1 MTGATQGESTTDE
14 RGSVRLPEVTSQPR
28 HPSAGNLSV
37 RPTAVPDPLPPERL
51 DPVAFPHGGEGAGIP
66 LQLGPG
72 CEPELSQRLI
82 GPVQGKRVL
91 VLGCG
96 TGADAIALA
105 QDGARVIVV
114 ESDSERIAE
123 ARGATEDA
131 GVKVEFHHS
140 DLADLAFV
148 RGDQVDLALSI
159 YALAAVEDLGR
170 VFRQVHRVLRSD
182 APLLLSLPHP
192 AALRHAFEGASPRMV
207 RTDFDATPT
216 RWEVDDLSGH
226 VEPHRVTD
234 VFTTLVRSNFRVDTL
249 AEPMALES
257 DATTGHWSPLGE
269 WMPLTVV
276 FRARKLGV

>member
-1 MTGATQGESTTDE
+1 VTGATGASAPAAFA
-14 RGSVRLPEVTSQPR
+14 SVRLPKVTSQPR
-28 HPSAGNLSV
+28 HPSAGNLSL
-37 RPTAVPDPLPPERL
+37 RPTAVPDPEPPERL
-51 DPVAFPHGGEGAGIP
+51 DPFAFPLGGEGAATP

-72 CEPELSQRLI
+72 TEPELSQRLI
-82 GPVQGKRVL
+82 GPVAGKRVL

-96 TGADAIALA
+96 TGADAISLA
-105 QDGARVIVV
+105 SKGARVIVV

-123 ARGATEDA
+123 ARVATEDA

-148 RGDQVDLALSI
+148 RGDQVDLAISV

-182 APLLLSLPHP
+182 AALLLSLPHP
-192 AALRHAFEGASPRMV
+192 ATLNHAFEGGAPRMT
-207 RTDFDATPT
+207 RTDFEPAVTT
-216 RWEVDDLSGH
+216 WHLDDLDGRI
-226 VEPHRVTD
+226 EPHRIGD
-234 VFTTLVRSNFRVDTL
+234 VFTTLVRSNFRVDTIV
-249 AEPMALES
+249 EPMSLES
-257 DATTGHWSPLGE
+257 DASSGHWSPLGE

>member
-1 MTGATQGESTTDE
+1 
-14 RGSVRLPEVTSQPR
+14 L
-28 HPSAGNLSV
+28 
-37 RPTAVPDPLPPERL
+37 RPTAVPDPEPAERL
-51 DPVAFPHGGEGAGIP
+51 DPLAFPHGSEGAASA

-82 GPVQGKRVL
+82 GPVRGKRVL
-91 VLGCG
+91 LLGTG
-96 TGADAIALA
+96 TGADAIALGT
-105 QDGARVIVV
+105 QGARVIVV
-114 ESDSERIAE
+114 ESDAERIAE
-123 ARGATEDA
+123 ARAATEDA

-148 RGDQVDLALSI
+148 RGDQVDLAISI

-182 APLLLSLPHP
+182 TPLLLSLPHP
-192 AALRHAFEGASPRMV
+192 ATLIHTFEGGSPRMD
-207 RTDFDATPT
+207 RTYFDPAVAG
-216 RWEVDDLSGH
+216 WQVDDLDGR
-226 VEPHRVTD
+226 VEPHRIGD

-249 AEPMALES
+249 VEPMALES
-257 DATTGHWSPLGE
+257 DATSGHWSPLGE